1 MFLTFQLY
9 STCNGGTVYTIIKK
23 EIRMAYTTV
32 LTLSEGQTLS
42 MVGIKS
48 KALMLI
54 ILSTITLINNF

>member
-1 MFLTFQLY
+1 MKQCT
-9 STCNGGTVYTIIKK
+9 THRNKK
-23 EIRMAYTTV
+23 EIHMLYTTV

-54 ILSTITLINNF
+54 ILSTITLMNNF